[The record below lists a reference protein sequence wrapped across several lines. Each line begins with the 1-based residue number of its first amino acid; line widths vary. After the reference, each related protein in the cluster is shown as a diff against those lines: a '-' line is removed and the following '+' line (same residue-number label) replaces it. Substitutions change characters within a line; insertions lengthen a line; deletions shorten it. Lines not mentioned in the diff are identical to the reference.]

1 MWLLPAQ
8 SRNNFL
14 ALDGA
19 PPSPGACEVSGGECV
34 CTELCRSG
42 HGVGGQGDGSLRVPG
57 GLGVHSAGEG
67 VRGSCAEAAC
77 ARREGGH
84 GEHESL
90 WGGCSAGA
98 GDTLGWHMSAGV
110 SAPFCVQRAV
120 TGGRME
126 QPWADSHRG
135 GPPEQ
140 RLSRAVARLGQGRPW
155 VSEGYAHPW
164 DNKG

>member
-42 HGVGGQGDGSLRVPG
+42 HGVGGKGDGSLRVLA
-57 GLGVHSAGEG
+57 GLGYTALGRGCVAAVQRQP
-67 VRGSCAEAAC
+67 VRGE
-77 ARREGGH
+77 RGH

-98 GDTLGWHMSAGV
+98 GDTHGWHMSAGV

-120 TGGRME
+120 AGGRME
-126 QPWADSHRG
+126 QPWAGSHRG

-140 RLSRAVARLGQGRPW
+140 RRSRAVARMGQGRPW